1 MNLRLKK
8 IFFNEEINDDFV
20 EDAENTEEAVED
32 FDAEDIEEQEISAGD
47 KMNRKIPTRK
57 MYRVR

>member
-8 IFFNEEINDDFV
+8 IFLTEEINDDFV

-32 FDAEDIEEQEISAGD
+32 FDAEDIEE
-47 KMNRKIPTRK
+47 
-57 MYRVR
+57 

>member
-8 IFFNEEINDDFV
+8 IFLTEETDDFV

-32 FDAEDIEEQEISAGD
+32 FDAEDIEE
-47 KMNRKIPTRK
+47 
-57 MYRVR
+57 

>member
-1 MNLRLKK
+1 MKNQRQMNLRLKK

-32 FDAEDIEEQEISAGD
+32 FDAKDIEE
-47 KMNRKIPTRK
+47 
-57 MYRVR
+57 